1 MGSQNQRAAEVGRFD
16 SSRVKLGEKSRGKR
30 LPTTRSVT
38 NLCNPTECLM
48 ETNEKTEQAAQE
60 SKFEDT
66 EKRSDQVSKS
76 PLKGNHNQIV
86 SGCISDTF
94 KKPKQV
100 PQHDK
105 MLGVISP
112 RERKKSE
119 KVKSLPPETDLAF
132 RRPSIHQ
139 SLININKEC
148 EEVIDK
154 KYELIFILF
163 VSFPGD

>member
-1 MGSQNQRAAEVGRFD
+1 
-16 SSRVKLGEKSRGKR
+16 
-30 LPTTRSVT
+30 
-38 NLCNPTECLM
+38 M

-163 VSFPGD
+163 QVIELMMSLMQDETISQFQEKVSSFEMQPDSTNRLKKDIRRTKL